1 MKPQGDEIE
10 NLFRKGLG
18 GYESEPDGHVW
29 DAIQKGV
36 KKTRR
41 KFRWKILLPSVF
53 LVAALG
59 AAGVWYNQTRH
70 DSALAGTARQGE
82 EKQYGGYPG
91 GHNAKHQAGPE
102 GTGEGYL
109 TDPERQEVI
118 TGYKNEAGLQQKWLA
133 QMNSKK
139 KTNNA
144 MPGGDAAS
152 QDEANNQL
160 NALTDTL
167 PAVVENDLFDTD
179 TIVEEIVKKDT
190 IRSRSAGNE
199 KNKPVLTH
207 RFMASVYA
215 KPVWTPLPRMLDS
228 RVLPKFIEEK
238 NINLKMAAGLG
249 MQYQVGKRLFV
260 SAGFEYFRAEQDL
273 NYTTYK
279 YIQNSK
285 MVKTISTDRKVQQEI
300 LRWETLVPDK
310 RHTFT
315 NVFESFNYPV
325 HAAYSVYATEK
336 FSVTATGGLALTRL
350 RWKTYDINDDTY
362 YTGVADERVQKRQYL
377 SVSVGAGINYFIN
390 NRFTAFI
397 NPTYGFLGK
406 DLSQKRRGYGP
417 KNQYYSVS
425 AGIGFKF

>member
-29 DAIQKGV
+29 EAIQKGV
-36 KKTRR
+36 KKARR
-41 KFRWKILLPSVF
+41 KFLWKIILPSVF

-59 AAGVWYNQTRH
+59 AAGVWYSQMRH
-70 DSALAGTARQGE
+70 DSAITDTTRQE
-82 EKQYGGYPG
+82 QEKVYGGY
-91 GHNAKHQAGPE
+91 NAEHQRGLE
-102 GTGEGYL
+102 NTGEGNL
-109 TDPERQEVI
+109 TNPQGQEVI
-118 TGYKNEAGLQQKWLA
+118 KGYNNNAGLQRKWPTQK
-133 QMNSKK
+133 NNKK
-139 KTNNA
+139 KTENA
-144 MPGGDAAS
+144 IPGGDAAS
-152 QDEANNQL
+152 QDEENTRL
-160 NALTDTL
+160 NSLTDTV

-179 TIVEEIVKKDT
+179 TAVEETVKKDT
-190 IRSRSAGNE
+190 IRSRSASNE
-199 KNKPVLTH
+199 KNKPVLTR
-207 RFMASVYA
+207 RFMVSAYT
-215 KPVWTPLPRMLDS
+215 KPVWTPLPRMLDN

-279 YIQNSK
+279 YMQNSK

-315 NVFESFNYPV
+315 KVFECFNYPL

-336 FSVTATGGLALTRL
+336 FNVTATGGVALSRL
-350 RWKTYDINDDTY
+350 RWKSYDITDSTY
-362 YTGVADERVQKRQYL
+362 YTGVADEQVQKRQYL
-377 SVSVGAGINYFIN
+377 SVSVGAGVNYFVN
-390 NRFTAFI
+390 SRFTAFI
-397 NPTYGFLGK
+397 NPVYGFLGK

-417 KNQYYSVS
+417 RNQYYSVS